1 MIVHL
6 ILYLSRGGVV
16 MNWKLF
22 WCTRLLLLSW
32 FISPVKNLTQHMALK
47 SINPNY
53 WDGNS
58 SNWGSF
64 PRNFVCLLDY
74 FFNNRMSI
82 NFGPTPAPLNQ
93 SVHLRANL
101 NTRHPD
107 AEASEKEESEN
118 PFNVPNLIS
127 LICISL
133 NARRGAKENKTGPK
147 RDTTGNTI
155 LCDRQ
160 GRQTIANSIDLPIS
174 MDSLSPS

>member
-1 MIVHL
+1 M
-6 ILYLSRGGVV
+6 
-16 MNWKLF
+16 
-22 WCTRLLLLSW
+22 
-32 FISPVKNLTQHMALK
+32 
-47 SINPNY
+47 
-53 WDGNS
+53 
-58 SNWGSF
+58 
-64 PRNFVCLLDY
+64 CLLDY

-82 NFGPTPAPLNQ
+82 NFGPTLAPLNQ

-155 LCDRQ
+155 LGDRQ